1 MPGIVSYV
9 VVSIHQGME
18 TEVNLMRKMS
28 LNTAMFVYWVLWVLV
43 FSVVMCSLYYGFVG
57 HPYHKWIILIPAI
70 IMTLSILVVGHW
82 VIERYG
88 WEPFDHSSKSR
99 RGRWRG
105 LDVQILASDLGKPLI
120 KTVPM

>member
-43 FSVVMCSLYYGFVG
+43 FSVVMCSLYYGFV
-57 HPYHKWIILIPAI
+57 AI
-70 IMTLSILVVGHW
+70 RTTNGS
-82 VIERYG
+82 Y
-88 WEPFDHSSKSR
+88 SSPRS
-99 RGRWRG
+99 
-105 LDVQILASDLGKPLI
+105 S
-120 KTVPM
+120 

>member
-43 FSVVMCSLYYGFVG
+43 FSVV
-57 HPYHKWIILIPAI
+57 
-70 IMTLSILVVGHW
+70 T
-82 VIERYG
+82 
-88 WEPFDHSSKSR
+88 HS
-99 RGRWRG
+99 
-105 LDVQILASDLGKPLI
+105 
-120 KTVPM
+120 

>member
-1 MPGIVSYV
+1 
-9 VVSIHQGME
+9 
-18 TEVNLMRKMS
+18 MRKMS

-99 RGRWRG
+99 RRW
-105 LDVQILASDLGKPLI
+105 
-120 KTVPM
+120 